1 MTILKSNSF
10 NEEKQ
15 IKFYEDETEMI
26 KEKIKQIDKD
36 KQRLRH
42 EIINYKKK
50 TDLIKENLKKENI
63 KINTLIHEME
73 YLIDNNKNK

>member
-1 MTILKSNSF
+1 MTIIKSNIF

-15 IKFYEDETEMI
+15 IKFFEDETEMI

-36 KQRLRH
+36 KQRFRH

-50 TDLIKENLKKENI
+50 TDLLKENLKKENI
-63 KINTLIHEME
+63 KTNTLIHEMQ
-73 YLIDNNKNK
+73 YLIDSNKNK